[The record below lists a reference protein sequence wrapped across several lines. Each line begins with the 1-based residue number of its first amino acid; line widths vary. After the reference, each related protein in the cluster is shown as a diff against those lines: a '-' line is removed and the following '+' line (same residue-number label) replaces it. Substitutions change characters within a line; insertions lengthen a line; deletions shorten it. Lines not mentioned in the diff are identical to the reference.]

1 MGAGRQKGGRR
12 GGEEEKQKPQH
23 PRKNRYLASPL
34 SSPWE
39 TAAAPGLYTRL
50 LQSGPAPLP
59 AGSLR
64 PWGAGRCIL
73 RAGRGRA
80 LQGLPW

>member
-1 MGAGRQKGGRR
+1 MGQRPGAGRMGAGRQKGGRR

-39 TAAAPGLYTRL
+39 TAAAPDFYMRPVRH
-50 LQSGPAPLP
+50 PA
-59 AGSLR
+59 SL
-64 PWGAGRCIL
+64 
-73 RAGRGRA
+73 
-80 LQGLPW
+80 

>member
-1 MGAGRQKGGRR
+1 MGQRPGAGRMGAGRQKGGRR
-12 GGEEEKQKPQH
+12 GGEEEKQKPQQ
-23 PRKNRYLASPL
+23 PRQNLHLASPL

-50 LQSGPAPLP
+50 RQSGPAPLP

-64 PWGAGRCIL
+64 PWGAGRCI
-73 RAGRGRA
+73 
-80 LQGLPW
+80 